1 MNPETTMDHP
11 SPAEPRET
19 SIVRT
24 VLVTTGLASGSLVA
38 GAVGMWLL
46 VTVLRVLIH
55 FVQHNWPWLVGVLVL
70 VTVIAGGLAVL
81 NDLAEYEAEQREER
95 LRTIATF
102 DRVDVMTGAEFEEL
116 IAELLRRDGYQ
127 AVTVIGR
134 SGDRGVDI
142 TARTPD
148 GRKIAVQCKRQA
160 KNVPPDRVRNLIG
173 AVHST
178 YEGHEGILVT
188 NSGYSAQALSEG
200 RGRIVMV
207 GREELGSW
215 MAGTPLEL

>member
-1 MNPETTMDHP
+1 MDHP

-116 IAELLRRDGYQ
+116 IATHSRRAQDRRPMQAPSQERSSRPRPQPHRRRAQHLRRARRNSGHQLRILRAGTLGRAGQDSD
-127 AVTVIGR
+127 GR
-134 SGDRGVDI
+134 SRG
-142 TARTPD
+142 ARLLD
-148 GRKIAVQCKRQA
+148 GW
-160 KNVPPDRVRNLIG
+160 N
-173 AVHST
+173 T
-178 YEGHEGILVT
+178 
-188 NSGYSAQALSEG
+188 AQAMKPQERPDHPG
-200 RGRIVMV
+200 FT
-207 GREELGSW
+207 EH
-215 MAGTPLEL
+215 